1 MLLIAC
7 QYPVLLVPT
16 GCAHSGVH
24 YFVVTEHDVLLP
36 AAPDGEYLYP
46 LVEPGLA
53 RSGVE
58 NTTQDAK
65 TGLWKCQTSITR
77 PSDGALYAV
86 DIEVPEWDKT
96 PTPVLLFA
104 MDSVPH
110 TPLPVIWHNGKEV
123 PCKGLVVDALWEAE
137 LRKGLT
143 VPGDRYAV
151 PVFRLRNAR
160 EGRVW
165 SGGAAV
171 AERAYIGDGLVRV
184 EDM

>member
-7 QYPVLLVPT
+7 QYPVLLVPP

-24 YFVVTEHDVLLP
+24 YYVVTEHDVLLP
-36 AAPDGEYLYP
+36 AAPDGEYLHP

-58 NTTQDAK
+58 NSTYNALTDAHK
-65 TGLWKCQTSITR
+65 HQTSITR

-86 DIEVPEWDKT
+86 DIEIPEWHKE
-96 PTPVLLFA
+96 PTHELLWQHVEV
-104 MDSVPH
+104 SL
-110 TPLPVIWHNGKEV
+110 PLPVIWHNGKEV
-123 PCKGLVVDALWEAE
+123 PCKGMVVDALWEAE

-143 VPGDRYAV
+143 VPGDRYSV